1 MFIAGFRSFTH
12 KERIRALAEQG
23 MLQNISYYTPRYPW
37 SDAMKV
43 EINQEIGGADDNRN
57 HILGFHSE
65 TTTSSSEDTEASL
78 PLSNSSS
85 SSSLSSS
92 DVGS

>member
-1 MFIAGFRSFTH
+1 
-12 KERIRALAEQG
+12 
-23 MLQNISYYTPRYPW
+23 MLKNISYYTPRYPW

-65 TTTSSSEDTEASL
+65 TTTSSSEDTED